1 MWKEMTMAQFELLSC
16 CLLGGNKKD
25 MKTANIQTPASPKQ
39 KSEAF
44 EPASSAAL

>member
-1 MWKEMTMAQFELLSC
+1 
-16 CLLGGNKKD
+16 

-44 EPASSAAL
+44 EPASSAALWW